1 MYEKTLTIGNA
12 KVNNA
17 YEWQKVSYNNKST
30 TTAKPKQINHKTSK
44 SSAKTAT
51 KTNATK
57 IAASAAATTT
67 TPKETVKPSTQP
79 LQNNQKYKY
88 FGSAARRLAHQIKRA
103 HRHLLTSGGNDKQPQ
118 QKPGKQKQ
126 QPRNKRAS
134 NKQLLK
140 SDKPK
145 PKAGKHQRQQ
155 RGSSRQ
161 SRSDGALS
169 GQSSR
174 WCSIE
179 AQLNVLDDLL
189 YYCDEEAE
197 LYLAQLYERYQ
208 QLICD
213 QSSNSEYESGS
224 TDFWS
229 DASDSEDNMSQQ
241 NSADDDALSSTSG
254 TGSNS
259 THSLV
264 PAALKRRGHQHHPRF
279 SGTRRP
285 NVPNV
290 QEILAALY
298 RGDSKGVLSNLRGE
312 AQPEPEPE
320 NETPVEAPSTP
331 ISRSTLSL
339 PLTDSVTNSLGSNS
353 PTPTDESSIQDDSA
367 ATPVTGTTTA
377 TATPS
382 GLPVPP
388 NGKEKEAKTSSGK
401 KKKRDRGEK
410 GDKSEKSEK
419 GEKSERKKKSS
430 SSSSGKRERSKRHG
444 HGAAGTSAMEAS
456 SDSLATDLSAGAI
469 DEGIALGDDDDTQSA
484 EWSKLRCT
492 SEAAE
497 IVAEREARRNKGR
510 CADYPGLAFGRSI
523 FSSDTMMKFNII
535 RNELHNIMNTQLKR
549 AESEVAALN
558 RRIQLLEEDLERS
571 EERLGSAT
579 AKLSEASQAADES
592 ERIRK
597 ALENRTNMEDD
608 KVALLENQLAQAKL
622 IAEEADKKYE
632 EVARK
637 LAMVEA
643 DLERAEERAEQGE
656 NKIVELEEELRV
668 VGNNLKSLEVSE
680 EKANQRE
687 EEYKN
692 QIKTLNTRLK
702 EATQKEETFETQI
715 KVLDH
720 SLKEAEARAEFA
732 ERSVQKLQKEVD
744 RLEDETIVEKEHYA
758 LIGDSLDWTFV
769 ELMGMPPFYNDRYP
783 KPPTPELTEE
793 DLARIA
799 EAEAKAQAVAEA
811 KAQAAEAKAQA
822 AAALAEALAAGVDP
836 ATLDPALVEAA
847 TAGEE
852 PVPIK
857 IPTPPPKEPTPP
869 PPPPPPFEYSID
881 LPPEGAE
888 VPYVKNAE
896 PGDMLPPVEG
906 APEGEAAAVP
916 PVEGEAAPAAA
927 PAEGEAAA
935 PAAAP
940 AEGEAPPVAAP
951 AEGEAAAAPPAGEA
965 PPPPPAAAEAAPADD
980 LVLEK
985 ERYKDIGDDL
995 DTAFVELILKE

>member
-17 YEWQKVSYNNKST
+17 YEWQKVSYNKST
-30 TTAKPKQINHKTSK
+30 ATAKPKQNNPKASK
-44 SSAKTAT
+44 SSEKTAP
-51 KTNATK
+51 KTNATTK
-57 IAASAAATTT
+57 IAAITTT
-67 TPKETVKPSTQP
+67 AKETATVKPTTQQP
-79 LQNNQKYKY
+79 SQNQKYKY

-118 QKPGKQKQ
+118 QKRHKQQQQKQ
-126 QPRNKRAS
+126 QPRNKRAC

-140 SDKPK
+140 SEKPK
-145 PKAGKHQRQQ
+145 PKTGKHQRQ
-155 RGSSRQ
+155 RGSGSGRH

-189 YYCDEEAE
+189 YYDEEAE
-197 LYLAQLYERYQ
+197 LYLAQIYERYQ

-229 DASDSEDNMSQQ
+229 DASDSDDNMSHN
-241 NSADDDALSSTSG
+241 NSADDDGLSSTSG

-259 THSLV
+259 THSLSSPLV

-312 AQPEPEPE
+312 VQPEPEPE
-320 NETPVEAPSTP
+320 PEIDTPVETPSTP

-353 PTPTDESSIQDDSA
+353 PTPTDESSVQDDSA
-367 ATPVTGTTTA
+367 ATPTAGNTATTTTA
-377 TATPS
+377 TPS
-382 GLPVPP
+382 DLPLPP
-388 NGKEKEAKTSSGK
+388 NGKEGKPSSGK

-410 GDKSEKSEK
+410 SEKRDRGDRSEKSDRGDRSEKSDK
-419 GEKSERKKKSS
+419 GEKSERKKKSSS

-444 HGAAGTSAMEAS
+444 HGTSAMEAS
-456 SDSLATDLSAGAI
+456 SDSLATDLSASAI
-469 DEGIALGDDDDTQSA
+469 DEGIALGDDDDNQSA

-637 LAMVEA
+637 LVLMEQ
-643 DLERAEERAEQGE
+643 DLERSEEKVELSE
-656 NKIVELEEELRV
+656 SKIVELEEELRV

-702 EATQKEETFETQI
+702 EA
-715 KVLDH
+715 
-720 SLKEAEARAEFA
+720 EARAEFA

-744 RLEDETIVEKEHYA
+744 RLE
-758 LIGDSLDWTFV
+758 
-769 ELMGMPPFYNDRYP
+769 
-783 KPPTPELTEE
+783 
-793 DLARIA
+793 
-799 EAEAKAQAVAEA
+799 
-811 KAQAAEAKAQA
+811 
-822 AAALAEALAAGVDP
+822 
-836 ATLDPALVEAA
+836 
-847 TAGEE
+847 
-852 PVPIK
+852 
-857 IPTPPPKEPTPP
+857 
-869 PPPPPPFEYSID
+869 
-881 LPPEGAE
+881 
-888 VPYVKNAE
+888 
-896 PGDMLPPVEG
+896 
-906 APEGEAAAVP
+906 
-916 PVEGEAAPAAA
+916 
-927 PAEGEAAA
+927 
-935 PAAAP
+935 
-940 AEGEAPPVAAP
+940 
-951 AEGEAAAAPPAGEA
+951 
-965 PPPPPAAAEAAPADD
+965 DD